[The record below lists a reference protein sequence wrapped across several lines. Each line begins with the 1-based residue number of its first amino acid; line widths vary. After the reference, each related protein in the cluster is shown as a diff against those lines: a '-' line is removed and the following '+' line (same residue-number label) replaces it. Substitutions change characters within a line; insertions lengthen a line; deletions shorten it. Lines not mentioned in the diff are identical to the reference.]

1 MAELIYKGSV
11 YGCVLSDE
19 AIEQIGFD
27 GENLPERICGEDLE
41 ELWVRI
47 IRYCD
52 GVLLKE
58 PFELNCEG
66 PPFWAVKTA
75 RPESLRAYFW
85 HDGNNM
91 IISHFIKKTTQKLTR
106 EDHLKMRLIMD
117 SYNRNGGF

>member
-19 AIEQIGFD
+19 AVEQIGFD
-27 GENLPERICGEDLE
+27 GENLPERICGEDSE

-52 GVLLKE
+52 GEKLIE
-58 PFELNCEG
+58 PFELNHEG
-66 PPFWAVKTA
+66 DPFWAVKTA

-91 IISHFIKKTTQKLTR
+91 VISHFIKKTTPKLTS

>member
-1 MAELIYKGSV
+1 MAELIYKGLV

-19 AIEQIGFD
+19 AVEQIGFD
-27 GENLPERICGEDLE
+27 GENLPERICGEDSE

-52 GVLLKE
+52 GEKLIE

-66 PPFWAVKTA
+66 LPFWAVKTA

-85 HDGNNM
+85 HDGNIM
-91 IISHFIKKTTQKLTR
+91 VISHFIKKNTQKLTR
-106 EDHLKMRLIMD
+106 EDHHKMRLIMD

>member
-1 MAELIYKGSV
+1 MAELIYKGLV

-19 AIEQIGFD
+19 AVEQIGFD
-27 GENLPERICGEDLE
+27 GENLPERICGEDSE

-52 GVLLKE
+52 GEKLIE

-66 PPFWAVKTA
+66 LPFWAVKTA

-85 HDGNNM
+85 HDGDYM
-91 IISHFIKKTTQKLTR
+91 VISHFIKKTTPKLTSEDR
-106 EDHLKMRLIMD
+106 EKMRLIKYF
-117 SYNRNGGF
+117 YNRNGGF

>member
-27 GENLPERICGEDLE
+27 GENLPERICGEDSE

-66 PPFWAVKTA
+66 PPFLGSQNRPTRKPAGLFLARWKQYGHQPFHQENHSKTY
-75 RPESLRAYFW
+75 P
-85 HDGNNM
+85 
-91 IISHFIKKTTQKLTR
+91 
-106 EDHLKMRLIMD
+106 
-117 SYNRNGGF
+117 